1 MLQNATD
8 TDSFPGQWQTL
19 QFICKWM
26 MSKQYS
32 DITQVNLKFDLV
44 EIIEILSLL
53 LFKLSVNHKGLTLN
67 DDEIFMLWIMY
78 DIVFFFFP
86 RDLVVDILTNNR
98 IVFMN
103 G

>member
-1 MLQNATD
+1 
-8 TDSFPGQWQTL
+8 
-19 QFICKWM
+19 M

-44 EIIEILSLL
+44 EIEILSLL

-78 DIVFFFFP
+78 DIVFFFP
-86 RDLVVDILTNNR
+86 RDLVVDIY
-98 IVFMN
+98 
-103 G
+103 

>member
-1 MLQNATD
+1 
-8 TDSFPGQWQTL
+8 
-19 QFICKWM
+19 M

>member
-1 MLQNATD
+1 
-8 TDSFPGQWQTL
+8 
-19 QFICKWM
+19 M

-78 DIVFFFFP
+78 DIYLIGLLHKLK
-86 RDLVVDILTNNR
+86 D
-98 IVFMN
+98 
-103 G
+103 

>member
-1 MLQNATD
+1 
-8 TDSFPGQWQTL
+8 
-19 QFICKWM
+19 M

-78 DIVFFFFP
+78 DIVFFFF
-86 RDLVVDILTNNR
+86 IE
-98 IVFMN
+98 I
-103 G
+103 

>member
-1 MLQNATD
+1 
-8 TDSFPGQWQTL
+8 
-19 QFICKWM
+19 M

-44 EIIEILSLL
+44 EIIEIHSLL

-78 DIVFFFFP
+78 DIVFFFP
-86 RDLVVDILTNNR
+86 LEI
-98 IVFMN
+98 
-103 G
+103 

>member
-1 MLQNATD
+1 
-8 TDSFPGQWQTL
+8 
-19 QFICKWM
+19 M

-78 DIVFFFFP
+78 DSVFFFFP

>member
-1 MLQNATD
+1 
-8 TDSFPGQWQTL
+8 
-19 QFICKWM
+19 M

-78 DIVFFFFP
+78 DIVFFFF
-86 RDLVVDILTNNR
+86 LEI
-98 IVFMN
+98 
-103 G
+103 

>member
-1 MLQNATD
+1 
-8 TDSFPGQWQTL
+8 
-19 QFICKWM
+19 M

-44 EIIEILSLL
+44 EIEILSLL

-78 DIVFFFFP
+78 DIVFFS
-86 RDLVVDILTNNR
+86 
-98 IVFMN
+98 
-103 G
+103 

>member
-1 MLQNATD
+1 
-8 TDSFPGQWQTL
+8 
-19 QFICKWM
+19 

>member
-1 MLQNATD
+1 
-8 TDSFPGQWQTL
+8 
-19 QFICKWM
+19 M

-78 DIVFFFFP
+78 DIVFFFSP

>member
-1 MLQNATD
+1 
-8 TDSFPGQWQTL
+8 
-19 QFICKWM
+19 

-78 DIVFFFFP
+78 DIVFFFTQEIYFFILLKKKVKFLIKENFFYIFIFLFIFYFFFFFP
-86 RDLVVDILTNNR
+86 LEI
-98 IVFMN
+98 
-103 G
+103 

>member
-1 MLQNATD
+1 
-8 TDSFPGQWQTL
+8 
-19 QFICKWM
+19 M

-78 DIVFFFFP
+78 DIVVFFP
-86 RDLVVDILTNNR
+86 LEI
-98 IVFMN
+98 
-103 G
+103 

>member
-1 MLQNATD
+1 
-8 TDSFPGQWQTL
+8 
-19 QFICKWM
+19 M

-78 DIVFFFFP
+78 DIVFFFP
-86 RDLVVDILTNNR
+86 LEI
-98 IVFMN
+98 
-103 G
+103 

>member
-1 MLQNATD
+1 
-8 TDSFPGQWQTL
+8 
-19 QFICKWM
+19 

-78 DIVFFFFP
+78 DIVFFFP
-86 RDLVVDILTNNR
+86 LEI
-98 IVFMN
+98 
-103 G
+103 